1 MELNSA
7 IVKVEMVDKE
17 TGEVVEKEF
26 DVAKLVASQLTKKP
40 SRSSSKAKIE
50 ENDTPIIRL
59 EASKYTLTSG
69 AITALDATPGESRL
83 LIRYQKIGDI
93 VVPLIAKNE
102 DFGVKSGNKL
112 AQGGTVSCRGKAN
125 DELSEFGSEFILVPH
140 PSAANVFIMTQDGT
154 LPEGNYSTES
164 KKPAKKEEPKKEFA
178 QPEAED
184 ELDTLLS
191 EDTVEI
197 SEDDFT
203 L

>member
-17 TGEVVEKEF
+17 TGEIVEKEL
-26 DVAKLVASQLTKKP
+26 DVTKLVASQLTKKP
-40 SRSSSKAKIE
+40 SRSSKAKIE

-140 PSAANVFIMTQDGT
+140 PSAENVFVMTQDGT